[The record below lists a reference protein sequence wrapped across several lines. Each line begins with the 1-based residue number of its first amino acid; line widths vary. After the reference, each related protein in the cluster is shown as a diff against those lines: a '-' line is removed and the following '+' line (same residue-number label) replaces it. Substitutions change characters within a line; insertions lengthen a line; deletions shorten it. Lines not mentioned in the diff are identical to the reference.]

1 MARNSGF
8 LGKIIS
14 TILIAVFSILTLNLR
29 CRILK
34 VPMQGQKLVLSQQ
47 QRLTLSPQLVQSI
60 KLMAMPFADLR
71 ERILEE
77 VEKNPALEVVS
88 DPFESIPWSQRE
100 PASRISVS
108 TVRSNDDESDAH
120 RDYIEGA
127 LSREETLQEHLL
139 EQLGE
144 LVLEP
149 RVRALAELVVQNL
162 DPDGFHRVPPE
173 ELSGA
178 DDPAVLHKAL
188 DTVRRL
194 EPVGCAVRDFH
205 ESLLVQ
211 AMVLRDRYTA
221 GKTDPGLETTIH
233 ILDKYFHLLEKGRPD
248 ALVKGL
254 AKEPDAGFTLDLE
267 GAEEVFDIIRMLDPF
282 PGRIFDSSPE
292 TYIVPDVFVNRSE
305 EGYSVVI
312 NEEEVPVLGI
322 SPFFMELEEQV
333 DDSARDFARE
343 AVKEARW
350 FLGTIER
357 RNLTLLKLVRALV
370 VFQREFF
377 IHGPTRLMP
386 LRMKDV
392 AEEIGMHEATVS
404 RAANGKYLQCE
415 WGTFEIRYFFSNRV
429 GSPPR
434 TGSRTPDQAGGY
446 TSGRFSKQGVKEVI
460 RELIESSETALS
472 DQKITEQLKT
482 RGIHIARRTV
492 AKYRAELSIASSFER

>member
-1 MARNSGF
+1 
-8 LGKIIS
+8 
-14 TILIAVFSILTLNLR
+14 
-29 CRILK
+29 
-34 VPMQGQKLVLSQQ
+34 MQGQKLVLSQQ

-233 ILDKYFHLLEKGRPD
+233 ILDKYFHLWRK
-248 ALVKGL
+248 V
-254 AKEPDAGFTLDLE
+254 
-267 GAEEVFDIIRMLDPF
+267 
-282 PGRIFDSSPE
+282 
-292 TYIVPDVFVNRSE
+292 VP
-305 EGYSVVI
+305 
-312 NEEEVPVLGI
+312 
-322 SPFFMELEEQV
+322 M
-333 DDSARDFARE
+333 
-343 AVKEARW
+343 RW
-350 FLGTIER
+350 
-357 RNLTLLKLVRALV
+357 
-370 VFQREFF
+370 
-377 IHGPTRLMP
+377 
-386 LRMKDV
+386 
-392 AEEIGMHEATVS
+392 
-404 RAANGKYLQCE
+404 
-415 WGTFEIRYFFSNRV
+415 
-429 GSPPR
+429 
-434 TGSRTPDQAGGY
+434 
-446 TSGRFSKQGVKEVI
+446 
-460 RELIESSETALS
+460 
-472 DQKITEQLKT
+472 
-482 RGIHIARRTV
+482 
-492 AKYRAELSIASSFER
+492 